1 LVCFPPGGSTD
12 TSARLLQAALGDSLG
27 KPVVIENRPG
37 AGGNIGIA
45 AAARAQPDG
54 YTFLVASS
62 VFVVNTSLY
71 RNPPYDPF
79 RDFAP
84 VAGLSAAPNIIGIRR
99 ELAITSIDQ
108 LIADAKANPTK
119 YNYAS
124 PGFGTTPH
132 LAGEVLKFR
141 TGMPLQHIPFAGAG
155 PAVQA
160 VLSGAVELL
169 IASQGGQVETSTRSG
184 AIRLLAQTG
193 ATRSPEMPDVPTLGE
208 CGIADAVS
216 ETFNGLYAPA
226 GVPEPIITRLAS
238 ASLAALARPEVRER
252 YRLAGVPVIAEDPA
266 TLRARVA
273 REVPLWREVI
283 RRANITVE

>member
-1 LVCFPPGGSTD
+1 
-12 TSARLLQAALGDSLG
+12 
-27 KPVVIENRPG
+27 VVIENRPG

-84 VAGLSAAPNIIGIRR
+84 VTGISAAPNIIGIRR
-99 ELAITSIDQ
+99 ELPIASLAE
-108 LIADAKANPTK
+108 LIADGKANPTK

-141 TGMPLQHIPFAGAG
+141 TGLPLQHIPFAGAG

-160 VLSGAVELL
+160 VLSGAVECL
-169 IASQGGQVETSTRSG
+169 IASQGGQVETATRSG
-184 AIRLLAQTG
+184 AIRILAQTG
-193 ATRSPEMPDVPTLGE
+193 ATRSPEMPEVPTLAE
-208 CGIADAVS
+208 CGVTDAVS

-226 GVPEPIITRLAS
+226 AVPAPIVAKLS
-238 ASLAALARPEVRER
+238 DAALAVLARPDVRER
-252 YRLAGVPVIAEDPA
+252 FRLAGVPVIAENPDI
-266 TLRARVA
+266 LRARVA

-283 RRANITVE
+283 QRAGITVE